1 MFSKAC
7 EYGIKAAIYITQNSL
22 RNTRVSLKEIAAEI
36 DSPVAFTAKILQD
49 LARNQ
54 VVTSIKGAHGG
65 FEIHN
70 PEQLKLSQIVNA
82 IDSDA
87 IYKGCGLGLVKCDEL
102 NPCPIH
108 DKFKDV
114 RESLKLMLENTT
126 LKELALKLDD
136 GTTVL
141 KI

>member
-22 RNTRVSLKEIAAEI
+22 INNRVSLKEIAAEI

-49 LARNQ
+49 LARNK

-70 PEQLKLSQIVNA
+70 PEQLKLSQIVTA
-82 IDSDA
+82 IDSDD
-87 IYKGCGLGLVKCDEL
+87 IYKGCGLGLIKCDEL

-108 DKFKDV
+108 DKFKVV
-114 RESLKLMLENTT
+114 RENLKVMLENTT
-126 LKELALKLDD
+126 LKELAQKLED